1 MANPQ
6 LALSI
11 HNPIAQDLVFDLSI
25 IGKDATDKA
34 INTASLVF
42 DEPFVLAAGQRN
54 ADGTIAPKATRWLFA
69 VSDSITKQGYET
81 KVAPALGTLLN
92 ELPRKID
99 IALNAHFN
107 TDLTAQIDYNNDLE
121 LACEYGILVP
131 LQFDDLH
138 LNYADTISEIKL
150 NLEET
155 LSDMGLSVTEVE
167 LGLSMNLKNTLP
179 LGLTLNLTPLDADG
193 KVIEDIEIGNI
204 EVPAGDG
211 RAIGNGKDV
220 KGTPVELSIKCASSA
235 VLAELDK
242 IIFQLDVTSGN
253 GDNAL
258 SGAQGLQVS
267 DIVLQI
273 MCDLEMSISN

>member
-1 MANPQ
+1 M
-6 LALSI
+6 
-11 HNPIAQDLVFDLSI
+11 
-25 IGKDATDKA
+25 
-34 INTASLVF
+34 
-42 DEPFVLAAGQRN
+42 
-54 ADGTIAPKATRWLFA
+54 
-69 VSDSITKQGYET
+69 
-81 KVAPALGTLLN
+81 GTLLN
-92 ELPRKID
+92 ELPHKID

-167 LGLSMNLKNTLP
+167 LAVSMNLKNTLP
-179 LGLTLNLTPLDADG
+179 LGLTLNLTPLDANG
-193 KVIEDIEIGNI
+193 KVIEDIEIGSI

-211 RAIGNGKDV
+211 SAIGTGEAV

-235 VLAELDK
+235 VLADLDK
-242 IIFQLDVTSGN
+242 IIFQLDVASGN

-273 MCDLEMSISN
+273 MCDLEMSLSK